1 MKVQK
6 KALLEEKE
14 GLKASLAQATSDNEW
29 LIEHGFQ
36 QVVTYL
42 LHSSEFNKVL
52 GDVYTELLAHGRHQ
66 GLFAGYKAL

>member
-14 GLKASLAQATSDNEW
+14 GLKASFAQETGDNKW
-29 LIEHGFQ
+29 LIEDGFQ

-42 LHSSEFNKVL
+42 LHSSEFKKVL
-52 GDVYTELLAHGRHQ
+52 GDTYIELLAHGRHQ
-66 GLFAGYKAL
+66 GLFAAYKAL